1 MTTEAE
7 YRQFGANTADVCRAT
22 FLTVLASKTSDPHLV
37 AAAESGRREVLE
49 VNTTDDVQILIA
61 RDPVILARVRD
72 DFGIHDVTHGSETG
86 WRCSCAEA
94 GPCAHQLAVRQLTG
108 AEK

>member
-1 MTTEAE
+1 MSDAE
-7 YRQFGANTADVCRAT
+7 YHQFGRNTATTCRAT
-22 FLTVLASKTSDPHLV
+22 FLTVLASKTHDPQLI
-37 AAAESGRREVLE
+37 AAAERGRREVLE
-49 VNTTDDVQILIA
+49 VNTTDAVQILIA

-108 AEK
+108 VGS